1 MEKLSKLL
9 RDLLSS
15 HPIKCSYILYI
26 YLGESLSLKKLHCT
40 HKLMINYCT
49 KFWQSKKVMCN
60 FPMNSGG
67 TGLDTSGAIT
77 QFGTTF
83 ESSSGLEV
91 REIWSTISNVDC
103 SKIQKKCR
111 IGNVVVFAWK
121 NIIFFWNF
129 LYGAAFKRDL
139 QARKY
144 FFLYLADFRAVFNVR
159 ISNNL
164 ISGERTMTVTLR
176 KCDFSAAAHFFT
188 CHKK

>member
-15 HPIKCSYILYI
+15 HPIKCSYILYF

-91 REIWSTISNVDC
+91 RETSRRRGVKLPS
-103 SKIQKKCR
+103 SYLSR
-111 IGNVVVFAWK
+111 IFDS
-121 NIIFFWNF
+121 ITMHRE
-129 LYGAAFKRDL
+129 AASPQGGL
-139 QARKY
+139 
-144 FFLYLADFRAVFNVR
+144 L
-159 ISNNL
+159 
-164 ISGERTMTVTLR
+164 
-176 KCDFSAAAHFFT
+176 
-188 CHKK
+188 

>member
-15 HPIKCSYILYI
+15 HPIKYSYILYI

-91 REIWSTISNVDC
+91 REIWSTISYHIALKWEKSAELGRLLFLPEGIN
-103 SKIQKKCR
+103 
-111 IGNVVVFAWK
+111 
-121 NIIFFWNF
+121 FFCNF
-129 LYGAAFKRDL
+129 SYWEAFKRDL
-139 QARKY
+139 QAKI
-144 FFLYLADFRAVFNVR
+144 FFLQFCGF
-159 ISNNL
+159 
-164 ISGERTMTVTLR
+164 
-176 KCDFSAAAHFFT
+176 
-188 CHKK
+188 

>member
-91 REIWSTISNVDC
+91 REIWSTISYH
-103 SKIQKKCR
+103 IALRLEKKCR
-111 IGNVVVFAWK
+111 IGKVVVFAWR
-121 NIIFFWNF
+121 NIISFEIFRIERLSKETFKVIFFF
-129 LYGAAFKRDL
+129 S
-139 QARKY
+139 
-144 FFLYLADFRAVFNVR
+144 LAGFRAVFNVR